1 VKHRAEFFLIT
12 AALCF
17 AVGGVA
23 AKVLREADLDAFR
36 LTQIRITSAALILLI
51 IAFIK
56 GKKQLAVKRSEIKD
70 LVLFGVIGIAVV
82 NSFYYFALKYLY
94 VSVALII
101 EFTAPIWIALYLR
114 FVKKKNISRT
124 AWIGIFCAF
133 SGLVL
138 ISQVWTGKSLHPL
151 GVIVA
156 ILDALAL
163 AYYFLTA
170 DRLGQKRSSLSLTTW
185 GMGVAAI
192 FWAIALPWW
201 NFPFEFLTQTFSLSG
216 ELSRFSAPG
225 WALILWIVVTA
236 TVIPYLLTVAA
247 IKELSA
253 STSSVIAM
261 LEPILAGVIA
271 WILLNEAFTNI
282 QLFGCAVVLFGIY
295 LADKARQRIN

>member
-51 IAFIK
+51 IALIK

-124 AWIGIFCAF
+124 AWVGIFCAF

-271 WILLNEAFTNI
+271 WILLDEAFTNI

>member
-1 VKHRAEFFLIT
+1 MKHRAEIFLIT
-12 AALCF
+12 AAFGF
-17 AVGGVA
+17 AAGGVA
-23 AKVLREADLDAFR
+23 AKVLREANLDAFR

-51 IAFIK
+51 IALIK

-124 AWIGIFCAF
+124 AWIGIICAF
-133 SGLVL
+133 LGLVL
-138 ISQVWTGKSLHPL
+138 ISQIWSGKSLHPL

-170 DRLGQKRSSLSLTTW
+170 DRLGQNRSSLSLTTW
-185 GMGVAAI
+185 GMGIAAI

-261 LEPILAGVIA
+261 LEPIIAGVIA

>member
-1 VKHRAEFFLIT
+1 
-12 AALCF
+12 
-17 AVGGVA
+17 
-23 AKVLREADLDAFR
+23 
-36 LTQIRITSAALILLI
+36 LI
-51 IAFIK
+51 IALIK
-56 GKKQLAVKRSEIKD
+56 GKKQLSVKRSEIKD